1 MTTEEQL
8 KRSADIVREHKGAG
22 VTVELFL
29 LEQLTAAVE
38 QLPKTRRQA
47 FINSV
52 RQAACQGVTVQVKSI
67 MTGKMVT
74 IPLENRGGPC
84 DPSMERY
91 WTM

>member
-8 KRSADIVREHKGAG
+8 RRSADIVREHKGAG

-38 QLPKTRRQA
+38 QLPKTRRQV
-47 FINSV
+47 FIDSM
-52 RQAACQGVTVQVKSI
+52 RKAACQGVTVEVKSL
-67 MTGKMVT
+67 MSGQMVS

-84 DPSMERY
+84 DPSTERY
-91 WTM
+91 WSM